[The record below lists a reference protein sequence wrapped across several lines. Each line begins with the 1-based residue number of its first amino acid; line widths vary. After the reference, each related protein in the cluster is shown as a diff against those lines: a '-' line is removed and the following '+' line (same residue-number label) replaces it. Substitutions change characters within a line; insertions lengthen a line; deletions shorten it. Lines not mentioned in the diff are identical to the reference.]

1 MQKAWSES
9 LGRREREKDS
19 RLARRQKSA
28 EAERQDS
35 AGAPGGDGSL
45 GRKSSSS
52 SRRDR
57 TSAGLGS
64 FDVVR
69 SEEEMNAV
77 LAQLAEQ
84 EKKEKPSVRSGVG
97 PQRTAQAESRRARPL
112 QVTRVPL
119 PPMILSPTAAIPRV
133 FHGGRRNLI
142 EDSETTTSA
151 ISKSA
156 SSGPDRPDPR
166 RRPPLRPQ
174 RAIPHAAAPSS
185 PAS

>member
-45 GRKSSSS
+45 GRQSSSS

-84 EKKEKPSVRSGVG
+84 EKKENKVYDD
-97 PQRTAQAESRRARPL
+97 
-112 QVTRVPL
+112 VPL
-119 PPMILSPTAAIPRV
+119 PPMILEPNLSLIPR
-133 FHGGRRNLI
+133 FHGGGNLI
-142 EDSETTTSA
+142 EDSLHYERDLKKRVFWTDREKA
-151 ISKSA
+151 IFFERCVTA
-156 SSGPDRPDPR
+156 HR
-166 RRPPLRPQ
+166 RRPSPPPPRATPARRPSPHPPPLP
-174 RAIPHAAAPSS
+174 PP